1 MVISKNG
8 TKATTGSVAVPEQK
22 LKTVMIGIV
31 GETELIVHKFST
43 KAIKQIQDIQNKK
56 VKTKSKRNPNQE
68 AKDCL
73 YKWVDGNLDGDLYPK
88 EWDKKSTAIKSVA
101 LKMAIVRAS
110 KHIGMEMT
118 FTRQAFHVLG
128 EYLRIED
135 AEGNPADWYM
145 RTDYVKVGKSQT
157 DIRYRPAYLPGW
169 RVTIPIQYDEDV
181 ISLDQI
187 LNLIKRA
194 GFGVGIHEHRPER
207 NGPYGRFSLDPD
219 FKIEVVKQ

>member
-1 MVISKNG
+1 M
-8 TKATTGSVAVPEQK
+8 TTIKQQSIAVPQQN
-22 LKTVMIGIV
+22 LKVVSVKIV
-31 GETELIVHKFST
+31 GDTELIVHKFST
-43 KAIKQIQDIQNKK
+43 KAIKQIEDIQNKK
-56 VKTKSKRNPNQE
+56 AKTKTKRNPKQE

-73 YKWVDGNLDGDLYPK
+73 YKWVEGNLDGDLFPK

-110 KHIGMEMT
+110 KQIGMEMT

-128 EYLRIED
+128 DYLRIED

-145 RTDYVKVGKSQT
+145 RTDHVKVGKAQT

-169 RVTIPIQYDEDV
+169 RVTVPIQYDEDA
-181 ISLDQI
+181 ISLDQL

-207 NGPYGRFSLDPD
+207 NGPYGRFSIDTSH
-219 FKIEVVKQ
+219 EVVEDTLA